1 MDFNF
6 MVPLLMLLLLN
17 LADASRPV
25 PVLSSSLY
33 AVSPVSEFTWN
44 SETSKSGKW
53 LPTTLPAPLFP
64 MPGTAV
70 TDTAAAFPFAS
81 LLDGLKQAA
90 NWAMMTW
97 PKLSMGVDN
106 WAEING
112 EKESN
117 D

>member
-6 MVPLLMLLLLN
+6 MQPVLILLLLN

-25 PVLSSSLY
+25 PVSSSLY
-33 AVSPVSEFTWN
+33 AVPPVSKFTWN
-44 SETSKSGKW
+44 SEATKSGKW
-53 LPTTLPAPLFP
+53 LPTTFPSPLFP
-64 MPGTAV
+64 MPGAAV
-70 TDTAAAFPFAS
+70 TDAPAFPLAS
-81 LLDGLKQAA
+81 LLDGLKQAV

-97 PKLSMGVDN
+97 PKLSMGVSN

-112 EKESN
+112 ERN